1 MLLDPLLRPIGRT
14 LRADARAAAEAAGL
28 YAVDAPTAPVTD
40 QDLAALPEPARRWLR
55 WAGVVGRPQDIR
67 FEARLRGRFRR
78 GPGQPWMPMDAWQ
91 DNALHP
97 IGRVFLMRLDVAHV
111 VPMVGRDT
119 YLNGRGRMVGT
130 LFGLVTVA
138 DGAGEPFDIGELTAW
153 LNDAVVLAP
162 SMLLDDRVAWSPV
175 DDGSF
180 TVAVT
185 DHGRT
190 VSAIVFVD
198 DEGAVTDFTTTDR
211 FADLADGPVRAE
223 WRTPIDGWTERAGR
237 RLPTRCQAVWH
248 LPDGTT
254 LPYVDGTFDPDS
266 VTRNPPALSDGG

>member
-55 WAGVVGRPQDIR
+55 WAGVVGRPQDVR

-138 DGAGEPFDIGELTAW
+138 DVAGEPFDIGELTTW

-162 SMLLDDRVAWSPV
+162 SMLLDGRVPWGSV
-175 DDGSF
+175 DDTSF

-185 DHGRT
+185 DHGRS
-190 VSAIVFVD
+190 VSATVFVD
-198 DEGAVTDFTTTDR
+198 REGAVTDFTTTDR
-211 FADLADGPVRAE
+211 FADLAGGPVRAE
-223 WRTPIDGWTERAGR
+223 WRTPVDAWTERAGR
-237 RLPTRCQAVWH
+237 RLPTRCRAVWH

-254 LPYVDGTFDPDS
+254 LPYVEGTFDPE
-266 VTRNPPALSDGG
+266 TAAWNPPAVTGGG